1 MKNLSQNFPQEFQF
15 QYIIQCCLRSVTVL
29 LTHKMQLLQK
39 FYYCFCCG
47 CCQYYSHILFRN
59 RKLVAE
65 KKLLFLSLYL
75 SPSHYSFF
83 FLHNNYNS
91 HLTLM
96 NLVEFQLQS
105 IFSFRNWNRAFM
117 KRKKI
122 HTLWKLMRL
131 QVSESVQW
139 VLSILDWDLIII
151 IWLDICIYGYKC
163 LD

>member
-1 MKNLSQNFPQEFQF
+1 
-15 QYIIQCCLRSVTVL
+15 
-29 LTHKMQLLQK
+29 MQLLQK

-47 CCQYYSHILFRN
+47 CCCCQYYSHILFRN

-65 KKLLFLSLYL
+65 KNYYFSLSIYLPHIIFFIIITIHTSLLWISLS
-75 SPSHYSFF
+75 F
-83 FLHNNYNS
+83 NYNPFS
-91 HLTLM
+91 HFGIEIALLWK
-96 NLVEFQLQS
+96 E
-105 IFSFRNWNRAFM
+105 
-117 KRKKI
+117 KI

>member
-83 FLHNNYNS
+83 FFIIITIHTSLLWISLSFNYNPFSHFGIEIALLWKEKKNPYFVEANETSSEWVSSVSVEHFRLRFNNNY
-91 HLTLM
+91 M
-96 NLVEFQLQS
+96 
-105 IFSFRNWNRAFM
+105 IGYM
-117 KRKKI
+117 Y
-122 HTLWKLMRL
+122 LW
-131 QVSESVQW
+131 
-139 VLSILDWDLIII
+139 I
-151 IWLDICIYGYKC
+151 
-163 LD
+163 